1 MFRIDY
7 TAIALNISKQINCTK
22 TTAKVFLRPLITVVF
37 TASALS
43 CFRHQHTIALLLGF
57 WRRLKHQD
65 HKNCHTMRIEMSR
78 GGNKPQS
85 SLMKETRPLLKTTSS
100 LVSEGSMGSTA
111 VSTTPTTATVDWI
124 RNAWIIQIL
133 VGVAVIGLAIWQ
145 NSDERW
151 VLLVVHQRKP
161 EVMKKFGADVFHL
174 SFFLIFF
181 FLSPSAST
189 FQSKWKQ
196 RKKY

>member
-1 MFRIDY
+1 
-7 TAIALNISKQINCTK
+7 
-22 TTAKVFLRPLITVVF
+22 
-37 TASALS
+37 
-43 CFRHQHTIALLLGF
+43 
-57 WRRLKHQD
+57 
-65 HKNCHTMRIEMSR
+65 MSR

-145 NSDERW
+145 NSDER
-151 VLLVVHQRKP
+151 
-161 EVMKKFGADVFHL
+161 
-174 SFFLIFF
+174 
-181 FLSPSAST
+181 
-189 FQSKWKQ
+189 
-196 RKKY
+196 